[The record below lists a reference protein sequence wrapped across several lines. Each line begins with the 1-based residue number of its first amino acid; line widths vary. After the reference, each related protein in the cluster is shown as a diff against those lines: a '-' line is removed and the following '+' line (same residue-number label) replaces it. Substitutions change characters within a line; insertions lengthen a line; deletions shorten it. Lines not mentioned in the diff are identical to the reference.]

1 MSTHNRITFLP
12 NDNCFCKLWKLMKT
26 SREATN
32 MSELIKTESSKL
44 VKNNNMAR
52 QTIKEKGSIILAN
65 KFLGIDTVNH
75 KKPFKHSNN
84 KLFQKYNISYAS
96 FCIISIQIL
105 NLILAKKKNHIGWKL
120 DNWSVTSCCCI
131 W

>member
-1 MSTHNRITFLP
+1 
-12 NDNCFCKLWKLMKT
+12 MKT

-84 KLFQKYNISYAS
+84 ELFFKSTI
-96 FCIISIQIL
+96 FHTIIL
-105 NLILAKKKNHIGWKL
+105 YVK
-120 DNWSVTSCCCI
+120 SVIRLLKIELKSTFLT
-131 W
+131 